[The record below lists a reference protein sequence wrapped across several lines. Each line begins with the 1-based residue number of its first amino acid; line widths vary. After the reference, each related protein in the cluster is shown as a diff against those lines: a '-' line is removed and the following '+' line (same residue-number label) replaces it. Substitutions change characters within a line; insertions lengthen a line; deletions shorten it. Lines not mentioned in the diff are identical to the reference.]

1 MPKTSAA
8 LVTARRTPPI
18 AGPTARARFW
28 LTDPSAI
35 ACWRSSCG
43 TGSGCSVCQVGAL
56 AALPQ
61 PITKSSARMTAGVRP
76 ESAASTA
83 SPVAAISITTCVA
96 TISLRRSTRSPS
108 APAGIAKSRTGRLPT
123 APIALTSRAE
133 LVSETITHWAATV
146 CIHEPTLL
154 TNWALQSRANAGE
167 RIGAQPPRCSAA
179 AAASVCGALI
189 AEASRMRLRSF
200 RLCPR
205 ATRSTTPPTGS
216 GRCSRAGF
224 RSRSARRSAVTM
236 RTAGRSG

>member
-1 MPKTSAA
+1 MASRVCSRGRLEVRRGIAVAATAITTATKEIALMPKTSAA

-43 TGSGCSVCQVGAL
+43 TSSGCSVCQVGAL

-123 APIALTSRAE
+123 APIALTSRAD

-146 CIHEPTLL
+146 CI
-154 TNWALQSRANAGE
+154 QSR
-167 RIGAQPPRCSAA
+167 RC
-179 AAASVCGALI
+179 
-189 AEASRMRLRSF
+189 
-200 RLCPR
+200 
-205 ATRSTTPPTGS
+205 
-216 GRCSRAGF
+216 
-224 RSRSARRSAVTM
+224 
-236 RTAGRSG
+236 